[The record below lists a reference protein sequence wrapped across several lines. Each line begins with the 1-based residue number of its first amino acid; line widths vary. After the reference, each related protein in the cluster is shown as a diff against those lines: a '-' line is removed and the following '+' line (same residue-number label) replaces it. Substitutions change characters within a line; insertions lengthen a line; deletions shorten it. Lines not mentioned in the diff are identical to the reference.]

1 MKKILL
7 VIGDPM
13 MTETAFEP
21 SLNRFI
27 TYKTKLN
34 QRGIGVIFITY
45 DDVIS
50 GRLPNIATMRLDII
64 LFFPYNNWNSE
75 IERYDKD
82 DRVYGDID
90 FGSDYISYLM
100 KVDKILKRRYRLK
113 RLNFVNPPKGCIV
126 DRDKLET
133 YNQLKRARI
142 RTPHIYNIRKTS
154 DVDKLVRKG
163 CALYV
168 KPRFGAM
175 GKGITFIDA
184 SGTYTNFIFKSNAIV
199 SRLYDYNWKP
209 TRVSKDKRDVFLR
222 ILIKKGFIFQ
232 NEVRPLIH
240 KSRKFDIR
248 VYVAY
253 DKVPYLYAKS
263 APDSSFITNWSQ
275 GGRIEKRP
283 FLDSCLSKKEI
294 AAVKSIARKA
304 ARTIN
309 LKFAGVDVII
319 DRKTRDMHVLEIQSF
334 PGYERGFDL
343 MKFLADAI

>member
-1 MKKILL
+1 MKKTLL

-13 MTETAFEP
+13 MTEEAFEP

-27 TYKTKLN
+27 TYKPSLN
-34 QRGIGVIFITY
+34 KRGIGVIFITY

-50 GRLPNIATMRLDII
+50 GRLPNISTKRLDVI

-75 IERYDKD
+75 IERYDRD

-90 FGSDYISYLM
+90 FGSDYVSYLM

-113 RLNFVNPPKGCIV
+113 NLNFVNPPKGCIV

-142 RTPHIYNIRKTS
+142 RSPHIYNIRKTS
-154 DVDKLVRKG
+154 DVDELISKG
-163 CALYV
+163 RALYV

-175 GKGITFIDA
+175 GKGITYIDK
-184 SGTYTNFIFKSNAIV
+184 SGTYTNFLFKSNSII

-209 TRVSKDKRDVFLR
+209 AKVSKSNRDAFLK
-222 ILIKKGFIFQ
+222 ILMRRGFIFQ
-232 NEVRPLIH
+232 REVKPLLYNN
-240 KSRKFDIR
+240 RKFDIR
-248 VYVAY
+248 VYVVY

-263 APDSSFITNWSQ
+263 APDTSFITNWSQ

-283 FLDSCLSKKEI
+283 FLNASLTKKEI
-294 AAVKSIARKA
+294 EAVKRIARKA
-304 ARTIN
+304 AKTIN
-309 LKFAGVDVII
+309 FKFAGVDVII
-319 DRKTRDMHVLEIQSF
+319 DRETRDMHVLEIQSF

-343 MKFLADAI
+343 MKFLADKI